1 MPFPTLPRRPGEA
14 ALVAAAF
21 ALGAC
26 GSPANRGEDVDRLF
40 EDVNQGIVTEVREVA
55 PDEWRIADERV
66 VDDST
71 NSRVIATGLD
81 GVTDTFTLEELRQR
95 DGLAAADTTGGNGQ
109 RQYRRSGFF
118 TPILFYGLFGSRF
131 GRSFGRPSGVGP
143 RPGAYVNQSAYNRVQ
158 STAGSRLRAPGSSA
172 RPSGGRSGYGAGR
185 STRSFGG

>member
-1 MPFPTLPRRPGEA
+1 MTA
-14 ALVAAAF
+14 AL

-26 GSPANRGEDVDRLF
+26 GSPANRGQDVDGLF
-40 EDVNQGIVTEVREVA
+40 EDVDQGVVTELREVS

-66 VDDST
+66 VEDSLQ
-71 NSRVIATGLD
+71 SRVIATGLD
-81 GVTDTFTLEELRQR
+81 GVSDTFTLDELRAQ
-95 DGLAAADTTGGNGQ
+95 GAVAAADTTVADT
-109 RQYRRSGFF
+109 RHRRRGFF

-131 GRSFGRPSGVGP
+131 GRSYGRNSGVGP

-158 STAGSRLRAPGSSA
+158 STAAPRLRTPGSSA

>member
-1 MPFPTLPRRPGEA
+1 MIAA
-14 ALVAAAF
+14 AL

-26 GSPANRGEDVDRLF
+26 GSPANRGQDVDELF
-40 EDVNQGIVTEVREVA
+40 EEVNQGVVTEVTEVA

-71 NSRVIATGLD
+71 RSRVIARGLD
-81 GVTDTFTLEELRQR
+81 GVTDTFTLDELRRR
-95 DGLAAADTTGGNGQ
+95 DALAAADSTGANQ

-131 GRSFGRPSGVGP
+131 GRSFGAGAGVGP
-143 RPGAYVNQSAYNRVQ
+143 RPGAYVNASTYNRVQ
-158 STAGSRLRAPGSSA
+158 NTAGTRLRTPGSSS